1 MFNLKKFTVIF
12 SVAAI
17 AIGSIPLV
25 SDNALARG
33 GGRSGYS
40 GGRSGYSGGGGRVNV
55 GRYTR
60 KDGTYVP
67 AHTRAAP
74 GSGIHTTSGGGGGR
88 VNVGRYTRKDGTY
101 VPAYTRAAPGSGIHT
116 TSNSNSYL
124 NPSNSNSSLN
134 PSVGAFEFNSTSLK
148 KSSYPYPGNLAGLK
162 LHENDKEAYV
172 SPNGDYG
179 MGLAYNAQGNVDL
192 YQMYMDWGTKSVKQ
206 QQYKTALNWFNKA
219 LVIQPGS
226 SETMQAI
233 QSTKSLLVGNRR

>member
-1 MFNLKKFTVIF
+1 MYSHYRQDAYPRFTVLPMFNLKKFTVIF

-33 GGRSGYS
+33 GG
-40 GGRSGYSGGGGRVNV
+40 GGHSYSGGGGRVNV
-55 GRYTR
+55 SGYTR
-60 KDGTYVP
+60 G
-67 AHTRAAP
+67 
-74 GSGIHTTSGGGGGR
+74 
-88 VNVGRYTRKDGTY
+88 NGTY
-101 VPAYTRAAPGSGIHT
+101 VPAYTRAAPGRGIHT

-124 NPSNSNSSLN
+124 NPS
-134 PSVGAFEFNSTSLK
+134 VGAFESNSTSLK
-148 KSSYPYPGNLAGLK
+148 KSSYPYPDNLAGLK

-179 MGLAYNAQGNVDL
+179 MGLAYNAQGNVDF
-192 YQMYMDWGTKSVKQ
+192 YQMYMDWGTTSVKQ

>member
-1 MFNLKKFTVIF
+1 MYSHYHQDAYPRFKVLPMFNLKKFTVIF

-17 AIGSIPLV
+17 AIGSIPLIA
-25 SDNALARG
+25 DNALARG
-33 GGRSGYS
+33 GGRSSSG
-40 GGRSGYSGGGGRVNV
+40 GGRSSSGGSKTVNV
-55 GRYTR
+55 KGHTT
-60 KDGTYVP
+60 KDGTYVAP
-67 AHTRAAP
+67 YTRSAP
-74 GSGIHTTSGGGGGR
+74 GKGINTTYGG
-88 VNVGRYTRKDGTY
+88 
-101 VPAYTRAAPGSGIHT
+101 
-116 TSNSNSYL
+116 NSSL
-124 NPSNSNSSLN
+124 NPYGGNSSLNPYGGNSSLN

-179 MGLAYNAQGNVDL
+179 MGLAYSAQGNVDF
-192 YQMYMDWGTKSVKQ
+192 YQMYMDWGTKSVQQ

-219 LVIQPGS
+219 LAIRPSS

>member
-1 MFNLKKFTVIF
+1 MYSHYRQDAYPRFTVLPMFNLKKFTVIF

-67 AHTRAAP
+67 A
-74 GSGIHTTSGGGGGR
+74 
-88 VNVGRYTRKDGTY
+88 
-101 VPAYTRAAPGSGIHT
+101 YTRAAPGSGIHT

-124 NPSNSNSSLN
+124 NPSNSNSYLN
-134 PSVGAFEFNSTSLK
+134 PSVGAFESNSTSLK
-148 KSSYPYPGNLAGLK
+148 KSSYPYPDNLAGLK

-179 MGLAYNAQGNVDL
+179 MGLAYNAQGNVDF

>member
-33 GGRSGYS
+33 GGRS
-40 GGRSGYSGGGGRVNV
+40 SGYSSGRSYSGSGGGRVNV
-55 GRYTR
+55 RGYTR
-60 KDGTYVP
+60 KNGT
-67 AHTRAAP
+67 
-74 GSGIHTTSGGGGGR
+74 S
-88 VNVGRYTRKDGTY
+88 
-101 VPAYTRAAPGSGIHT
+101 VPAYTRAAPGRGIYT
-116 TSNSNSYL
+116 TSGGNSFL

-134 PSVGAFEFNSTSLK
+134 PSVGAFEFNSTSLN

>member
-1 MFNLKKFTVIF
+1 MYSHYHQDAYPRFKVLPMFNLNKFTVIF

-17 AIGSIPLV
+17 AIGSIPLIA
-25 SDNALARG
+25 DNALARG
-33 GGRSGYS
+33 GGRSSS
-40 GGRSGYSGGGGRVNV
+40 GGGGGGGRVNV
-55 GRYTR
+55 RSYTR
-60 KDGTYVP
+60 QNGTYVP
-67 AHTRAAP
+67 AHTRSAP
-74 GSGIHTTSGGGGGR
+74 GKGINTTYGG
-88 VNVGRYTRKDGTY
+88 
-101 VPAYTRAAPGSGIHT
+101 
-116 TSNSNSYL
+116 NSSL
-124 NPSNSNSSLN
+124 NPYGGNSSLN

-179 MGLAYNAQGNVDL
+179 MGLAYSAQGNVDF
-192 YQMYMDWGTKSVKQ
+192 YQMYMDWGTKSVQQ

-219 LVIQPGS
+219 LAIRPSS

>member
-1 MFNLKKFTVIF
+1 MYSHYRQNAYPRFTVLPMFNLKKFTVIF

-33 GGRSGYS
+33 GGRS
-40 GGRSGYSGGGGRVNV
+40 SGYSSGRSSSYSSGRSSSGSGGGRVNV
-55 GRYTR
+55 RGYTR
-60 KDGTYVP
+60 K
-67 AHTRAAP
+67 
-74 GSGIHTTSGGGGGR
+74 
-88 VNVGRYTRKDGTY
+88 NGTY
-101 VPAYTRAAPGSGIHT
+101 VPAYTRAAPGRGIYTTSGGNSFLNP
-116 TSNSNSYL
+116 SNSNSSL

-134 PSVGAFEFNSTSLK
+134 PSVGAFEFNSTSLN

-192 YQMYMDWGTKSVKQ
+192 YQMYMDWGTKSVQQ

-219 LVIQPGS
+219 LAIRPSS

>member
-1 MFNLKKFTVIF
+1 MYSHYHQDAYPRFKVLPMFNLKKFTVIF

-17 AIGSIPLV
+17 AIGSIPLD

-33 GGRSGYS
+33 GGRSSSG
-40 GGRSGYSGGGGRVNV
+40 GGRSSSGGGRSSSGGSKTVNV
-55 GRYTR
+55 KGHTR
-60 KDGTYVP
+60 KDGTYVAP
-67 AHTRAAP
+67 YTRSAP
-74 GSGIHTTSGGGGGR
+74 GKGINTTYGG
-88 VNVGRYTRKDGTY
+88 
-101 VPAYTRAAPGSGIHT
+101 
-116 TSNSNSYL
+116 NSSL

-134 PSVGAFEFNSTSLK
+134 PSVGAFEFNSTSLN

-192 YQMYMDWGTKSVKQ
+192 YQMYMDWGTKSVQQ

-219 LVIQPGS
+219 LAIRPSS

-233 QSTKSLLVGNRR
+233 QSTKSLLVGNGR